1 MSKLTEMNE
10 QYGNS
15 GYNQID
21 GYGANP
27 YDQRNTNNNN
37 NDGGRFNNYSQGRY
51 DDCKCSFSRAIVA
64 RLLTTPS

>member
-1 MSKLTEMNE
+1 MSQLTEMNE

-27 YDQRNTNNNN
+27 YGNRSGDWELV
-37 NDGGRFNNYSQGRY
+37 RFNDHAHLAGR
-51 DDCKCSFSRAIVA
+51 SLAG
-64 RLLTTPS
+64 

>member
-21 GYGANP
+21 SYGGNP
-27 YDQRNTNNNN
+27 YDQRN
-37 NDGGRFNNYSQGRY
+37 DGAQGGRYNNFSQGHY
-51 DDCKCSFSRAIVA
+51 DDRTS
-64 RLLTTPS
+64 LLHTCA

>member
-1 MSKLTEMNE
+1 MSQLTEMNE

-27 YDQRNTNNNN
+27 YDQRNTNNN
-37 NDGGRFNNYSQGRY
+37 DGGRFNNYSEGRY
-51 DDCKCSFSRAIVA
+51 DDRTSRVHPFAVT
-64 RLLTTPS
+64 RLLTTP

>member
-27 YDQRNTNNNN
+27 FDQRSN
-37 NDGGRFNNYSQGRY
+37 NDGGRFNNYSQGNY
-51 DDCKCSFSRAIVA
+51 DDCKYLLSRVVV
-64 RLLTTPS
+64 TSC

>member
-27 YDQRNTNNNN
+27 YDQRNNNN

-51 DDCKCSFSRAIVA
+51 DDCKILLSRVVVT

>member
-27 YDQRNTNNNN
+27 YDQRNNN

-51 DDCKCSFSRAIVA
+51 DDCKI
-64 RLLTTPS
+64 

>member
-27 YDQRNTNNNN
+27 YDQRN
-37 NDGGRFNNYSQGRY
+37 DGAQGAQGGRFNNYSQGRY
-51 DDCKCSFSRAIVA
+51 DDRTSCLQPFAVA
-64 RLLTTPS
+64 TLLTTP

>member
-1 MSKLTEMNE
+1 MSQLTEMNE

-27 YDQRNTNNNN
+27 YDQRNTNNN
-37 NDGGRFNNYSQGRY
+37 GGRFNNYSEGRY
-51 DDCKCSFSRAIVA
+51 DDRTSQVHPFAVT
-64 RLLTTPS
+64 RLLTTP

>member
-27 YDQRNTNNNN
+27 YDQRN
-37 NDGGRFNNYSQGRY
+37 DGAQGGRFNNYSQGRY
-51 DDCKCSFSRAIVA
+51 DDRTSPLHPFVVA
-64 RLLTTPS
+64 KLLTTP

>member
-27 YDQRNTNNNN
+27 YDQRN
-37 NDGGRFNNYSQGRY
+37 DGAQGGRYNNYSQGQY
-51 DDCKCSFSRAIVA
+51 DDRTFDSHPLV
-64 RLLTTPS
+64 LMTPLTTP

>member
-27 YDQRNTNNNN
+27 YDQRNNQ
-37 NDGGRFNNYSQGRY
+37 NDGGRFNNYSQGHY
-51 DDCKCSFSRAIVA
+51 DDCKSSLSRVIVT

>member
-1 MSKLTEMNE
+1 MSKLTDMNE

-27 YDQRNTNNNN
+27 YDQRN
-37 NDGGRFNNYSQGRY
+37 DGGRYNNYSQGNY
-51 DDCKCSFSRAIVA
+51 DDCTS
-64 RLLTTPS
+64 

>member
-1 MSKLTEMNE
+1 MSQLTEMNE

-27 YDQRNTNNNN
+27 YDQRNTNN
-37 NDGGRFNNYSQGRY
+37 DGGRFNNYSEGRY
-51 DDCKCSFSRAIVA
+51 DDRTS
-64 RLLTTPS
+64 